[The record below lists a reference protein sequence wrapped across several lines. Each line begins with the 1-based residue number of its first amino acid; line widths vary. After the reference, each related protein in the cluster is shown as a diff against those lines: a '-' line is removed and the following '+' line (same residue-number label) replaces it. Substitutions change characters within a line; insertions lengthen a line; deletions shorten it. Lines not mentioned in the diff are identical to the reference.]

1 MTFTSFQFG
10 IFVAIVFGVYY
21 LPSLRGFQV
30 PLLVLASVFFYG
42 FGQPELLPL
51 LLVAVLGTH
60 VCLVLAFENRTV
72 WMPAGIVFNLG
83 LLAFFKYKFLF
94 VDAGATHLT
103 GVAPIGSGSRSRK
116 SIGATPVR
124 WTAAA
129 STNRSLYLKNA
140 SRPRLKTM
148 PAGIQKVRF
157 SNAST
162 RQR

>member
-51 LLVAVLGTH
+51 LLVAVLGTYL
-60 VCLVLAFENRTV
+60 CLVLAFENRTF

-83 LLAFFKYKFLF
+83 LLAFFKSKLLL
-94 VDAGATHLT
+94 VDDR
-103 GVAPIGSGSRSRK
+103 GSPPPRCR
-116 SIGATPVR
+116 PDR
-124 WTAAA
+124 LPAAA
-129 STNRSLYLKNA
+129 AAADRHLVL
-140 SRPRLKTM
+140 R
-148 PAGIQKVRF
+148 
-157 SNAST
+157 
-162 RQR
+162 